1 MIAPEITVLA
11 PNFTRLDIG
20 TVTIWYSYQ
29 TTIAFMADGKKTVRV
44 NSWSSTTG
52 KHLNAVDFGT
62 KDAKAARVSGEE
74 FERLLALAPSS

>member
-1 MIAPEITVLA
+1 
-11 PNFTRLDIG
+11 
-20 TVTIWYSYQ
+20 
-29 TTIAFMADGKKTVRV
+29 MADGKKTVRV
-44 NSWSSTTG
+44 NSWSATTG